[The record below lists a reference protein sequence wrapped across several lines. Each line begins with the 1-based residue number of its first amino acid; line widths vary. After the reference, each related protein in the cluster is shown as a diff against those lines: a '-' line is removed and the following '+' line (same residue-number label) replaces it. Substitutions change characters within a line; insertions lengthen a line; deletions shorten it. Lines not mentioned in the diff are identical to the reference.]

1 MKKKRIGILGGSFD
15 PAHNGH
21 LAISKEAVKRFKLE
35 KIIWAITKKNP
46 FKIKSSLS
54 LQSRIKGCKKI
65 IKKNK
70 FIAGDHVTIADF
82 SAYVE
87 IAQLNTQFTNL
98 YDYSDFENLSRWL
111 EDMSK
116 LPYHDDVHMVL
127 TKMGDISETVP
138 EMEIIMK
145 ANLETFSHLN
155 EIASRLD

>member
-1 MKKKRIGILGGSFD
+1 MSQKMFNNALKALD
-15 PAHNGH
+15 TQW
-21 LAISKEAVKRFKLE
+21 L
-35 KIIWAITKKNP
+35 
-46 FKIKSSLS
+46 
-54 LQSRIKGCKKI
+54 
-65 IKKNK
+65 KKNK
-70 FIAGDHVTIADF
+70 FIAGEQVTIADF

-98 YDYSDFENLSRWL
+98 FDYSNFENLSRWL

-127 TKMGDISETVP
+127 TKMGDISEKVP

-155 EIASRLD
+155 EIASNLS